1 MRTRCA
7 GRLLPIMRG
16 IMVAGT
22 STKHVLRGLLLLGL
36 VASGAAA
43 FADAAIAPPAAL
55 DPPVEGVLPLAD
67 GVLVRKSERRLY
79 LLRGG
84 EVLRSYPIALG
95 LNPSGHKLR
104 EGDFRTP
111 EGRYLLSR
119 RNPRSD
125 YFLSIQ
131 ISYPNETDVARAR
144 REGVSPGGSIMIHGL
159 PNTPKKTL
167 DYYLGTDWT
176 DGCIAVANSHM
187 VEIWL
192 MTPSDTPIEILP

>member
-84 EVLRSYPIALG
+84 DVLRSYPIALG

-167 DYYLGTDWT
+167 DYYLRTDWT